1 MVNKKSGKRGS
12 GIIALI
18 AVIAALAG
26 PSTAMADPGKSKGP
40 ADPAQGKAYAYSY
53 AFGLEASWAEE

>member
-1 MVNKKSGKRGS
+1 MANRNSRRQRS

-26 PSTAMADPGKSKGP
+26 SQSAA
-40 ADPAQGKAYAYSY
+40 AAYLGASL
-53 AFGLEASWAEE
+53 GDGSGMIVASWAEE

>member
-1 MVNKKSGKRGS
+1 MANRDSGKRRS

-26 PSTAMADPGKSKGP
+26 AQSAAAAGLGLGASLSDEPGIV
-40 ADPAQGKAYAYSY
+40 
-53 AFGLEASWAEE
+53 ASWAEE